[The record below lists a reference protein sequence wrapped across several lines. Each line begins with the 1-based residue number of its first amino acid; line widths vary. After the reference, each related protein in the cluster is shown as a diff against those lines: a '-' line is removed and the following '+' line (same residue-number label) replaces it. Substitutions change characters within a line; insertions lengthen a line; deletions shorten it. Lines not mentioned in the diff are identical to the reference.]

1 MTRNELKEKIKILA
15 KQVYSKDT
23 PVNLDTPSNI
33 NLDIEETFP
42 VLAKFP
48 DLKKTIVDLFT
59 KQYELFIE
67 DIQWVAPRPTT
78 FRILLANGET
88 FFLHYTPRSW
98 VATIEGKKYYLTNLG
113 EEEQAAQT
121 LARVLSYGQKAEATP
136 DEETSA
142 EPAEDPVE
150 TPEEAQKRLDEF
162 TVEGSMRQI
171 KANYRSSDEQWM
183 EKFEDFLDD

>member
-23 PVNLDTPSNI
+23 PVNLDAPSEV
-33 NLDIEETFP
+33 NLDVAETFP
-42 VLAKFP
+42 VLGKFP
-48 DLKKTIVDLFT
+48 DLKQVIIDLFT

-78 FRILLANGET
+78 FRIILANGES

-98 VATIEGKKYYLTNLG
+98 VATIEGKKYYLASLG

-121 LARVLSYGQKAEATP
+121 LARILSYGQKTETSTEEAGAEAGA
-136 DEETSA
+136 EETGQEEVTPA
-142 EPAEDPVE
+142 EETPAEEPA
-150 TPEEAQKRLDEF
+150 A
-162 TVEGSMRQI
+162 
-171 KANYRSSDEQWM
+171 
-183 EKFEDFLDD
+183 